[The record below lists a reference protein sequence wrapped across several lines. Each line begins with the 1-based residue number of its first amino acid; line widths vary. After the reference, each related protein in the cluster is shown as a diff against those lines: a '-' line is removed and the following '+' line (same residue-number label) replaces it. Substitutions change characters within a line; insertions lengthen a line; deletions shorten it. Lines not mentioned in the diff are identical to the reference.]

1 MTVSLESLI
10 TPMTRQEVEAS
21 IYSVLAGIGVD
32 TTSWKPGAVV
42 RTMIVGVSVVLSAYS
57 QLMALIARSG
67 FLDLSEGDWL
77 TLIALQVYGVERLEA
92 SFATGEITLTNTAG
106 GVYSFDPGDLIF
118 RNPDTGATYRNTEA
132 GALTAHPSPGDTVT
146 IAIQAIEVGNAG
158 SSVPGAIT
166 DFVTPL
172 LGVTCIN
179 TLSVAG
185 EDAEIDAALRI
196 RCRERLGALSPMG
209 PWDAYGYAARTA
221 TRADGTNV
229 GVARVRINKDGY
241 GNVDIY
247 VATNS
252 GAVPGTVG
260 DLSTDLGV
268 VDEAIQQNAAPLAV
282 TARVHT
288 ATAVALSVTYELWI
302 YSSGR
307 TDAEVQAL
315 IESKLGTF
323 MQGQPIGGNV
333 VSSGSGK
340 VFLSEIRAVIGSAL
354 PEIIDYV
361 VTVPAGD
368 TTLTISQVPVL
379 SVPVTCTAIHRVAPV
394 EGQA

>member
-1 MTVSLESLI
+1 
-10 TPMTRQEVEAS
+10 
-21 IYSVLAGIGVD
+21 
-32 TTSWKPGAVV
+32 
-42 RTMIVGVSVVLSAYS
+42 
-57 QLMALIARSG
+57 
-67 FLDLSEGDWL
+67 
-77 TLIALQVYGVERLEA
+77 
-92 SFATGEITLTNTAG
+92 
-106 GVYSFDPGDLIF
+106 
-118 RNPDTGATYRNTEA
+118 
-132 GALTAHPSPGDTVT
+132 
-146 IAIQAIEVGNAG
+146 
-158 SSVPGAIT
+158 
-166 DFVTPL
+166 
-172 LGVTCIN
+172 
-179 TLSVAG
+179 
-185 EDAEIDAALRI
+185 
-196 RCRERLGALSPMG
+196 
-209 PWDAYGYAARTA
+209 
-221 TRADGTNV
+221 
-229 GVARVRINKDGY
+229 
-241 GNVDIY
+241 
-247 VATNS
+247 
-252 GAVPGTVG
+252 
-260 DLSTDLGV
+260 
-268 VDEAIQQNAAPLAV
+268 
-282 TARVHT
+282 VHT